1 MPVDLHGLP
10 ITTAS
15 PKAAA
20 AFDRTLLA
28 YFKYRAD
35 TPKHLAAAL
44 EADEDFA
51 LGQILRGY
59 FMLLAFNQTQAGGIG
74 I

>member
-1 MPVDLHGLP
+1 MPSDLHGLP

-15 PKAAA
+15 RKAAA

-28 YFKYRAD
+28 YFKYRVD
-35 TPKHLAAAL
+35 TPKQLAAAL

-59 FMLLAFNQTQAGGIG
+59 FMP
-74 I
+74 